1 MKSVLTTSRRSFHPV
16 SFEAVPFACLL
27 VLASMLAIVGGLAT
41 SALFFG
47 LLLVFSLLLL
57 ASRHFSTPSTPSRQS
72 ATSPPSE

>member
-16 SFEAVPFACLL
+16 SFEAAPFACLL

-57 ASRHFSTPSTPSRQS
+57 GSRYFSTPNSQSVTSTPSK
-72 ATSPPSE
+72 